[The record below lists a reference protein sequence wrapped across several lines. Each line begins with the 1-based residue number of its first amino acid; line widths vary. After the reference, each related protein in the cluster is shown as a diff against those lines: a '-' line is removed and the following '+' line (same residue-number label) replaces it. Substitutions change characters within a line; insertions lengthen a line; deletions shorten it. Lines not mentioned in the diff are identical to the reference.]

1 MELGFSEIRVYR
13 IPENWHG
20 KMMIDHIKPP
30 NFLGSWL
37 NVSLNRIYSYLIIF
51 ILWSLGLITMILA
64 ESCYDWF
71 PKNPMVDVVGHHFLM
86 KSIDLH
92 HWMWRG
98 WLFKSAWDCSI
109 EACRPK
115 SGCPYDMDLL
125 LLQLQSFSMATNTWV
140 AAKAHHERWD
150 FHTSKSFDCGSPGFG
165 RIPILRQMSNCQGT
179 SFALWAKS

>member
-125 LLQLQSFSMATNTWV
+125 SAPTPIFFNGYERLGRSQSSSWEVRFSYQQVFRLWV
-140 AAKAHHERWD
+140 PGVRAHTHFEA
-150 FHTSKSFDCGSPGFG
+150 
-165 RIPILRQMSNCQGT
+165 NE
-179 SFALWAKS
+179 